1 VTESRTHRD
10 NQPAGGNPPA
20 GPPPEPPRPEPDGAA
35 PTTQLPQYPVRQPV
49 SPYPAAPRPED
60 ARPGEMF
67 TRPAGD
73 VPYERDTP
81 RRPPPDRQPPR
92 PGEMFSRP
100 AGAPPEDQSYL
111 AADAPAT
118 TVPPGQEMPHDL
130 FGGHLP
136 EAPRYGRPGGRPAD
150 QDRYERQHGGRYE
163 PGRPGEPDRYAGT
176 GQYGDAGRHGAGD
189 PRDRRAGQPPDGSV
203 PDPGA
208 RPYSEMPTTAMP
220 PEPPRRPEPPADV
233 PYQRDEP
240 ADPDATTVLPVLK
253 EEPRGPR
260 RDVPWDPTGIDSPT
274 EYIIMPGPMAGEGPA
289 GPTPAFD
296 RLMPS
301 GWRPEPGDDRGRG
314 WQQPRQY
321 RPPMPPAPGPYLP
334 PGIDSATEIIPI
346 LGPDGRPL
354 GRRPAPAKP
363 GQEPAADTGEPSLAR
378 SSRIMAIATAASR
391 LTGFARSAA
400 ITAAIGL
407 SVVGDAYNT
416 ANTLPNIVYELLLGG
431 VLTSVVVPL
440 LVHAQEE
447 DKDGGLAYTQ
457 RLMSLATAAV
467 GVATVLAVLGAPLL
481 TALYAGSGDSAHLTT
496 VFAWLLLPEIFF
508 YGLGAMF
515 GAVLNTRGVYG
526 PPAWAPVLNNLVV
539 IATAILFLAAPGPRV
554 PDEHTITTAQVLVLG
569 IGTTAGIILQAF
581 ILLPALRRAGFRWK
595 WRLDVRGSR
604 LGEAGALAGWV
615 LGYVAVSQVGYVV
628 VTRLANSVHKGE
640 GAGYAVFTNASLL
653 FQMPYGILG
662 VSLLTA
668 LMPRMSRA
676 AARGDRAGM
685 VADLALGSRL
695 TALTLVPVTAAFV
708 VLGPAIGT
716 LVFGHGAAL
725 ESDAHAVG
733 VVLAAS
739 SFGLV
744 PFAVT
749 MLQLRVFYAIKDSR
763 TPTLINVGMV
773 IAKVVL
779 SLLLAVVLS
788 KQHLVIGLAVA
799 TSVSYV
805 VGAIVGEVLLRRRF
819 GALGT
824 SKVIRTTVRLTVL
837 SVFGGLA
844 AWGTQAVVTRWLGHG
859 LAGSAGA
866 IVLGSIAGLVTLAV
880 IASQW
885 QVAEFRELLGS
896 LRSRGGSPAG
906 REPAAVGAGGPGA
919 GGGPGGP
926 GGPGAGGPGAGGP
939 GAGGPGAG
947 GPGAGGPGA
956 GGPGAGGPGPGPGG
970 GPARPGDPGR
980 TPPRP
985 GPGRPGQRP
994 PLPPIPPGYVSDHT
1008 ERIPPIRPDLPY
1020 PPDRQGYPQRPRPD
1034 RPDPGRPD
1042 PGRPDPGRPDP
1053 GRPDPGRER
1062 PDPGQRH
1069 QPPDRR
1075 PDAGYPDP
1083 GQRQQPPAE
1092 HPDPH
1097 RRPDGGYPDP
1107 GQRRMRE
1114 QPAPERPDGRRP
1126 DGGYPDRRPPP
1137 DPRPYP
1143 PDRPHRDDPTRI
1155 DPAQGYPGRPD
1166 PDQGDDP
1173 DGWRP
1178 GRHRR

>member
-10 NQPAGGNPPA
+10 NQPPG
-20 GPPPEPPRPEPDGAA
+20 GPPGPPVDPPRRDPGRAAGADAEA
-35 PTTQLPQYPVRQPV
+35 PTTQLPQYPVKQPV

-67 TRPAGD
+67 TRPAAD
-73 VPYERDTP
+73 VPYERDVP
-81 RRPPPDRQPPR
+81 GAPPDRQPPR

-100 AGAPPEDQSYL
+100 AGGPPEDRSYL
-111 AADAPAT
+111 AADAPT
-118 TVPPGQEMPHDL
+118 TAVPPGQDMPHDL

-136 EAPRYGRPGGRPAD
+136 EAPRYGRPAAAPPPDQYGQQYGAPPDGPAAGYRDPHGRDPYRDA
-150 QDRYERQHGGRYE
+150 GA
-163 PGRPGEPDRYAGT
+163 DRYADPGPRA
-176 GQYGDAGRHGAGD
+176 AGGSPVDRPGPDRPGPDQPGPDQPGPDQPDRGYDPPPRYAAGPD
-189 PRDRRAGQPPDGSV
+189 PRGGRGDRQAG
-203 PDPGA
+203 A
-208 RPYSEMPTTAMP
+208 MPSGEAATTAMP
-220 PEPPRRPEPPADV
+220 AGEARVELPADV

-240 ADPDATTVLPVLK
+240 ADPDATTVLPVLP

-301 GWRPEPGDDRGRG
+301 GWRPPAGDADYGRGGRG
-314 WQQPRQY
+314 WQQPRAY
-321 RPPMPPAPGPYLP
+321 RPPMPPAPGPYQP
-334 PGIDSATEIIPI
+334 PGIDSATEIIPV

-354 GRRPAPAKP
+354 GRQPGPSRP
-363 GQEPAADTGEPSLAR
+363 GRQPAADAAEPSLAR

-391 LTGFARSAA
+391 LTGFVRSLAIAA
-400 ITAAIGL
+400 AVGL
-407 SVVGDAYNT
+407 YAVGNAYNT

-440 LVHAQEE
+440 LVHAQEK
-447 DKDGGLAYTQ
+447 DPDGGQAYTQ

-467 GVATVLAVLGAPLL
+467 GVATVLAVIAAPLL
-481 TALYAGSGDSAHLTT
+481 TALYAGAGDSAHLTT

-539 IATAILFLAAPGPRV
+539 IATAGLFLAAPGPRV
-554 PDEHTITTAQVLVLG
+554 PDVHTITTAQVLVLG
-569 IGTTAGIILQAF
+569 GGTTLGIVVQAF
-581 ILLPALRRAGFRWK
+581 VLLPALGRAGFRWK

-604 LGEAGALAGWV
+604 LGEAGSLAGWV
-615 LGYVAVSQVGYVV
+615 LGYVVVSQVGYVV
-628 VTRLANSVHKGE
+628 VTRLSNGVAE
-640 GAGYAVFTNASLL
+640 GQPGYAVFTNASLL

-708 VLGPAIGT
+708 ALGPAIGT
-716 LVFGHGAAL
+716 VIYAHGAT
-725 ESDAHAVG
+725 SDDAAHVVG

-749 MLQLRVFYAIKDSR
+749 MLQLRVFYAVKDSR

-773 IAKVVL
+773 IAKIIL
-779 SLLLAVVLS
+779 SLLMGAVLDDR
-788 KQHLVIGLAVA
+788 HLVIGLAVA
-799 TSVSYV
+799 TSMSYV
-805 VGAIVGEVLLRRRF
+805 VGAVIGELLLRQRF

-844 AWGTQAVVTRWLGHG
+844 AWGVQIVVTRWLGHG
-859 LAGSAGA
+859 VAGA
-866 IVLGSIAGLVTLAV
+866 AASVVLGSIAGLATLAI

-896 LRSRGGSPAG
+896 LRSRGGSPSAAEPVPAG
-906 REPAAVGAGGPGA
+906 AAAAGGSVRA
-919 GGGPGGP
+919 
-926 GGPGAGGPGAGGP
+926 AD
-939 GAGGPGAG
+939 
-947 GPGAGGPGA
+947 
-956 GGPGAGGPGPGPGG
+956 PGP
-970 GPARPGDPGR
+970 GPARPGGR
-980 TPPRP
+980 
-985 GPGRPGQRP
+985 PGRPPIP
-994 PLPPIPPGYVSDHT
+994 PVPPGYVSDHT
-1008 ERIPPIRPDLPY
+1008 ERIPPIRADLPY
-1020 PPDRQGYPQRPRPD
+1020 PPDRGAPGRGPRDPGQRDPGQRGLGQGGPGARPD
-1034 RPDPGRPD
+1034 QGQPHRGTPDRGQPGRPD
-1042 PGRPDPGRPDP
+1042 PGDRRL
-1053 GRPDPGRER
+1053 
-1062 PDPGQRH
+1062 GQR
-1069 QPPDRR
+1069 D
-1075 PDAGYPDP
+1075 
-1083 GQRQQPPAE
+1083 
-1092 HPDPH
+1092 
-1097 RRPDGGYPDP
+1097 
-1107 GQRRMRE
+1107 
-1114 QPAPERPDGRRP
+1114 PDGRRP
-1126 DGGYPDRRPPP
+1126 DGYPARPYPGQP
-1137 DPRPYP
+1137 DRPYP
-1143 PDRPHRDDPTRI
+1143 PGADGPHPPGTDRPPQDDRTRI
-1155 DPAQGYPGRPD
+1155 DPAQGPGRPGQD
-1166 PDQGDDP
+1166 PGDDP
-1173 DGWRP
+1173 GDWRP